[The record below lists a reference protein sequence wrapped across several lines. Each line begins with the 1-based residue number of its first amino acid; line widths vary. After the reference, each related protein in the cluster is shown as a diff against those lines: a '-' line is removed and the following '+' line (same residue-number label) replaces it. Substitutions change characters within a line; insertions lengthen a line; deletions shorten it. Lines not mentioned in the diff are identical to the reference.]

1 MVGFFVGVLFIFQ
14 VYAEE
19 NSSAIDPVDK
29 SRILQDFATTFISS
43 YDDFINPRKQSL
55 FFPLTKAR
63 AMNEKL
69 GRYDNLNI
77 NSEEYANKITAS
89 LKTWRGFDEIGLDF
103 AQPFLELLVTTL
115 TDLGNQEN
123 VSLSSLDFEEIQK
136 LPRGWQYLLPRH
148 LSNEMTGYKCASLV
162 NAAPGNTAM
171 LFKMAIAMRDADL
184 SKKQQFMGAI
194 SLPEKYLA
202 DLGYILGYR
211 WGIAEEESA
220 SEDFKMS
227 TLLHVPSDELMK
239 INEATFESL
248 NLSYKLEDRTK
259 WHQANEQARVA
270 WFTLFEK
277 YEGWMDVGGTPY
289 HVVKHGHLMSGAPM
303 QRLRGLKKQ
312 KVIETSLLAEVLDKT
327 PLDPI
332 RAQEIW
338 EALSKTDVEDNFA
351 SQAMQL
357 DVSQI
362 MAYFSNYPLSKP
374 AIKDQLENLWSVGQV
389 EDMPWVNL
397 LALAFNYMDDEEFVS
412 WNKEQLVSFGKFAA
426 ILSPAELDLLSS
438 DNFDSSVMRAVLS
451 PSMSLGQLSTL
462 YDKFLGNNEPS
473 STPDPL
479 LFSAIP
485 SSALMSPSAP
495 FIWSQDK
502 TRLLSAGKLFTP
514 AQTHALQELTKPG
527 YWNSGNVST
536 ILVTNPD
543 CIADIHPQA
552 MKQHLDQFI
561 QGIYQAGPMKF
572 HEIALN
578 LQQLPR
584 HLLMAWLEEVHE
596 RPGSKIMSKFWK
608 SDVLLDRV
616 TELSI
621 PDGTVPNPDSSH
633 PLASQFDR
641 FTSANKSLLPS
652 LALKG
657 MSCHCINLV
666 ETQDTLEVLALFR
679 FHLERNGGVVA
690 MPSSSRKCWAKKVRK
705 FLQLKSKLFNQT
717 VKSEPELLS
726 LLSTSDIKAIGG
738 EVLATWG
745 GPALASITHPEVMHE
760 VLMTIGHS
768 DPHLFIRNG
777 VTYNCMK
784 VMANALLDTMIKEEG
799 VVNLRV
805 LAHVHNLV
813 PFSDGRILEASQED
827 IKLYIT
833 TVLKPICKAVCLKS
847 TERDLVRRLIL
858 KAYGPSKSWTS
869 LDLTEIGDL
878 LIMMA
883 RSDLAAVQPTALRR
897 ASAQLSRSLWTTM
910 LSDIRGYTREVL
922 YHEACGA
929 WLGGKEGRRGS
940 EAIKFHN
947 QWMMF
952 GHFVVVGSFL
962 QVEVL
967 MNKVGLP
974 KPRSNDKR
982 FRRRRQA
989 GADVDYKTIYTLVM
1003 NDMKAKFDAQ
1013 ELTNDQKTAATRII
1027 TETQKLLGD
1036 TSFAV
1041 LGLER
1046 GDKSQAEVLAVL
1058 AEYKDSGNMTQDQ
1071 TNQVK
1076 KLAVDTQV
1084 RMIQELVDVL
1094 GLSASELGLTT
1105 EQLDFIMARHTFV
1118 LKPPGEPVGG
1128 VNTTELLNDAD
1139 LPEIKPKVAP
1149 NGTELTSTNASQT
1162 AEPSSA
1168 FTVSTISSTLSS
1180 ISSSISSTVSSSS
1193 LVSSTTLS
1201 STSQSESST
1210 VSTSSS
1216 TSQSES
1222 STVSTSL
1229 FSISSIS
1236 TRSTSVATSSSFQST
1251 SGSTAFSPLFT
1262 SVSATSARSTT
1273 RLNTVSSVSSISS
1286 TTDALSEVLNEEND
1300 IEGLLNLLSTFKYY
1314 EPSSEYFSAIPS
1326 LDDVAITCDVLI
1338 ASGSV
1343 ASSLS
1348 STQLSS
1354 MTLKEVENCLEII
1367 GHIPWSQSALQSVWE
1382 VVKTKVPK
1390 LKMASMLPIKRQEMI
1405 LLKNLLPAV
1414 ATIDPSLL
1422 DMRSSNIDG
1431 ISYLGS
1437 LLDSADPMV
1446 LNLVQ
1451 LYITLN
1457 EVTVLRPFTA
1467 VEAASLGQLL
1477 CGLRDEQ
1484 WKDLI
1489 TEDVFASILTGHLSL
1504 VECSVN
1510 NTTAMH
1516 LASMLINL
1524 YGPTN
1529 TWTSSDLLSTGW
1541 LASVLS
1547 PLQLSLINPH
1557 AMEGLTGQAVKF
1569 LSREQI
1575 QALDHKQVVMMSPH
1589 AASFISKDQLMP
1601 HVNMHLRRGIRA
1613 AGGED
1618 EKLVATM
1625 EKIEPEMQVI
1635 DMEVT
1640 TTTEDPESKPVVGG
1654 GCTQSSSRY
1663 VIGMALVFII
1673 VSVM

>member
-1 MVGFFVGVLFIFQ
+1 
-14 VYAEE
+14 
-19 NSSAIDPVDK
+19 
-29 SRILQDFATTFISS
+29 
-43 YDDFINPRKQSL
+43 
-55 FFPLTKAR
+55 
-63 AMNEKL
+63 
-69 GRYDNLNI
+69 
-77 NSEEYANKITAS
+77 
-89 LKTWRGFDEIGLDF
+89 
-103 AQPFLELLVTTL
+103 
-115 TDLGNQEN
+115 
-123 VSLSSLDFEEIQK
+123 
-136 LPRGWQYLLPRH
+136 
-148 LSNEMTGYKCASLV
+148 
-162 NAAPGNTAM
+162 
-171 LFKMAIAMRDADL
+171 
-184 SKKQQFMGAI
+184 MG
-194 SLPEKYLA
+194 
-202 DLGYILGYR
+202 
-211 WGIAEEESA
+211 
-220 SEDFKMS
+220 
-227 TLLHVPSDELMK
+227 
-239 INEATFESL
+239 
-248 NLSYKLEDRTK
+248 
-259 WHQANEQARVA
+259 
-270 WFTLFEK
+270 
-277 YEGWMDVGGTPY
+277 
-289 HVVKHGHLMSGAPM
+289 
-303 QRLRGLKKQ
+303 
-312 KVIETSLLAEVLDKT
+312 
-327 PLDPI
+327 
-332 RAQEIW
+332 
-338 EALSKTDVEDNFA
+338 
-351 SQAMQL
+351 
-357 DVSQI
+357 
-362 MAYFSNYPLSKP
+362 
-374 AIKDQLENLWSVGQV
+374 
-389 EDMPWVNL
+389 
-397 LALAFNYMDDEEFVS
+397 
-412 WNKEQLVSFGKFAA
+412 
-426 ILSPAELDLLSS
+426 
-438 DNFDSSVMRAVLS
+438 
-451 PSMSLGQLSTL
+451 
-462 YDKFLGNNEPS
+462 
-473 STPDPL
+473 
-479 LFSAIP
+479 
-485 SSALMSPSAP
+485 
-495 FIWSQDK
+495 
-502 TRLLSAGKLFTP
+502 
-514 AQTHALQELTKPG
+514 
-527 YWNSGNVST
+527 
-536 ILVTNPD
+536 
-543 CIADIHPQA
+543 
-552 MKQHLDQFI
+552 
-561 QGIYQAGPMKF
+561 
-572 HEIALN
+572 
-578 LQQLPR
+578 
-584 HLLMAWLEEVHE
+584 
-596 RPGSKIMSKFWK
+596 
-608 SDVLLDRV
+608 
-616 TELSI
+616 
-621 PDGTVPNPDSSH
+621 
-633 PLASQFDR
+633 
-641 FTSANKSLLPS
+641 
-652 LALKG
+652 
-657 MSCHCINLV
+657 
-666 ETQDTLEVLALFR
+666 
-679 FHLERNGGVVA
+679 
-690 MPSSSRKCWAKKVRK
+690 
-705 FLQLKSKLFNQT
+705 
-717 VKSEPELLS
+717 
-726 LLSTSDIKAIGG
+726 
-738 EVLATWG
+738 
-745 GPALASITHPEVMHE
+745 
-760 VLMTIGHS
+760 
-768 DPHLFIRNG
+768 
-777 VTYNCMK
+777 
-784 VMANALLDTMIKEEG
+784 
-799 VVNLRV
+799 V

-813 PFSDGRILEASQED
+813 PFSDERILEASQED
-827 IKLYIT
+827 IKMFIT
-833 TVLKPICKAVCLKS
+833 TVLKPKCKAVCLKS

-897 ASAQLSRSLWTTM
+897 ASAQLSRSLWTTK

-952 GHFVVVGSFL
+952 GHFIVVGSFL

-967 MNKVGLP
+967 MNKVSLP

-989 GADVDYKTIYTLVM
+989 GAYVDYKTICTLVM

-1058 AEYKDSGNMTQDQ
+1058 AEYKDSGNMTQGQ
-1071 TNQVK
+1071 NNQVK

-1094 GLSASELGLTT
+1094 GLSASDLGLTT
-1105 EQLDFIMARHTFV
+1105 EQLDVIMARHTFV
-1118 LKPPGEPVGG
+1118 LKPPGEPVVG

-1139 LPEIKPKVAP
+1139 LPKIEPKVAP

-1162 AEPSSA
+1162 AEPSST
-1168 FTVSTISSTLSS
+1168 FTVSTISSTL
-1180 ISSSISSTVSSSS
+1180 SSISSTVSSSS

-1222 STVSTSL
+1222 STVSPSL

-1326 LDDVAITCDVLI
+1326 LDDDAITCDVLI

-1489 TEDVFASILTGHLSL
+1489 TEDVFSSIL
-1504 VECSVN
+1504 
-1510 NTTAMH
+1510 
-1516 LASMLINL
+1516 
-1524 YGPTN
+1524 P
-1529 TWTSSDLLSTGW
+1529 
-1541 LASVLS
+1541 
-1547 PLQLSLINPH
+1547 
-1557 AMEGLTGQAVKF
+1557 
-1569 LSREQI
+1569 
-1575 QALDHKQVVMMSPH
+1575 
-1589 AASFISKDQLMP
+1589 
-1601 HVNMHLRRGIRA
+1601 
-1613 AGGED
+1613 
-1618 EKLVATM
+1618 
-1625 EKIEPEMQVI
+1625 
-1635 DMEVT
+1635 
-1640 TTTEDPESKPVVGG
+1640 
-1654 GCTQSSSRY
+1654 
-1663 VIGMALVFII
+1663 
-1673 VSVM
+1673 

>member
-1 MVGFFVGVLFIFQ
+1 MVGFFLGVLFIVQ
-14 VYAEE
+14 VFAEE
-19 NSSAIDPVDK
+19 NSSAIDPVDQ
-29 SRILQDFATTFISS
+29 SRILQDFATSFISS
-43 YDDFINPRKQSL
+43 NDDFIIPRKQSL

-63 AMNEKL
+63 AMNKKL
-69 GRYDNLNI
+69 GRYDHLNI
-77 NSEEYANKITAS
+77 NSVEHATKITAS

-103 AQPFLELLVTTL
+103 AQPFLELLVTTMS
-115 TDLGNQEN
+115 DLNNQEIDS
-123 VSLSSLDFEEIQK
+123 VSRLDFEEIKK
-136 LPRGWQYLLPRH
+136 LPRGWQYLLPRQ

-171 LFKMAIAMRDADL
+171 LFKMAIAMRNADL
-184 SKKQQFMGAI
+184 VKKQQFMGAI
-194 SLPEKYLA
+194 SLPEKYLG

-211 WGIAEEESA
+211 WGIADEESA

-248 NLSYKLEDRTK
+248 NLSYKLEDRSK

-270 WFTLFEK
+270 WFTLFAK

-303 QRLRGLKKQ
+303 QRLKGLKKQ
-312 KVIETSLLAEVLDKT
+312 KVIETSLLAEVLEKT

-338 EALSKTDVEDNFA
+338 EALSKTDVKDSFV
-351 SQAMQL
+351 SQAMKL

-362 MAYFSNYPLSKP
+362 MAHFSNYPLSKP
-374 AIKDQLENLWSVGQV
+374 VIKEQLENLWSWEKV
-389 EDMPWVNL
+389 EDLPWVNV
-397 LALAFNYMDDEEFVS
+397 LALAFNYMDDEQFVG
-412 WNKEQLVSFGKFAA
+412 WNKQKLVDLGKFAV

-438 DNFDSSVMRAVLS
+438 ENFDSSVMSAVLS

-462 YDKFLGNNEPS
+462 YDKFLLINDPS
-473 STPDPL
+473 STPNPL

-485 SSALMSPSAP
+485 SSLLMSPSAP

-502 TRLLSAGKLFTP
+502 GSLLSASKLFTP

-527 YWNSGNVST
+527 YWNPGNVST
-536 ILVTNPD
+536 ILVSNPD

-572 HEIALN
+572 HEIAFN

-596 RPGSKIMSKFWK
+596 RPGSKIMGRFWK

-621 PDGTVPNPDSSH
+621 PDGTIPNPDSSH

-679 FHLERNGGVVA
+679 FHLERNGGIVA

-726 LLSTSDIKAIGG
+726 MLSTSDIKAIGG

-768 DPHLFIRNG
+768 EPHLFIRNG

-784 VMANALLDTMIKEEG
+784 VMANALLDTMLKEEG
-799 VVNLRV
+799 AVNLRV

-813 PFSDGRILEASQED
+813 PFSDERVLEASQED
-827 IKLYIT
+827 IKMFIT

-897 ASAQLSRSLWTTM
+897 ASAQLSRSLWTTK

-940 EAIKFHN
+940 EAMKFHN

-952 GHFVVVGSFL
+952 GHFIVVGSFL

-967 MNKVGLP
+967 MNKISLP
-974 KPRSNDKR
+974 KPRMGS

-989 GADVDYKTIYTLVM
+989 EADVDYKTIYSLVM

-1013 ELTNDQKTAATRII
+1013 ELTDEQKAAATRII

-1071 TNQVK
+1071 NNQVK

-1094 GLSASELGLTT
+1094 GLSASDLGLTT
-1105 EQLDFIMARHTFV
+1105 EQLDVIMARHTFV
-1118 LKPPGEPVGG
+1118 LKPPGEPVVG

-1139 LPEIKPKVAP
+1139 LPKIEPKVAP
-1149 NGTELTSTNASQT
+1149 NGTDLTSANVSETTELTSAI
-1162 AEPSSA
+1162 E
-1168 FTVSTISSTLSS
+1168 VSTV
-1180 ISSSISSTVSSSS
+1180 SSTVSSTTQSS
-1193 LVSSTTLS
+1193 TSSTTQS
-1201 STSQSESST
+1201 STSESDTFSTVASST
-1210 VSTSSS
+1210 IST
-1216 TSQSES
+1216 
-1222 STVSTSL
+1222 TVSSL
-1229 FSISSIS
+1229 SSM
-1236 TRSTSVATSSSFQST
+1236 STSVAASSSIQSST
-1251 SGSTAFSPLFT
+1251 TGSTTFSPLF
-1262 SVSATSARSTT
+1262 SSSLSSTT
-1273 RLNTVSSVSSISS
+1273 PRTTTRINTVSSVSNISNI
-1286 TTDALSEVLNEEND
+1286 TGGLLEVLNEENALMEILD
-1300 IEGLLNLLSTFKYY
+1300 QLSTFKYY

-1326 LDDVAITCDVLI
+1326 LDDVSLSCDVLI

-1422 DMRSSNIDG
+1422 DMSRSNIDG

-1437 LLDSADPMV
+1437 LLDSSDPMV

-1457 EVTVLRPFTA
+1457 EVTVSRPFTA

-1547 PLQLSLINPH
+1547 PLQLSQINPH

-1575 QALDHKQVVMMSPH
+1575 QALHHKQVVMMAPH
-1589 AASFISKDQLMP
+1589 AASLISKDQLMP
-1601 HVNMHLRRGIRA
+1601 HTNMNLRRGIRA

-1625 EKIEPEMQVI
+1625 EKVEPEMQVI

-1640 TTTEDPESKPVVGG
+1640 TTTTEIDPDRKPMVGG
-1654 GCTQSSSRY
+1654 GSTQSSCRY
-1663 VIGMALVFII
+1663 VIGIALVFII